1 MRMVWRSVKFALA
14 LSFAEKEMRFDFK
27 VIKMILEIWEMARY
41 DTWAIIPKAVLRSKS
56 SLMRV
61 RTCIIGYIAI
71 FFIVIN
77 TKIN

>member
-1 MRMVWRSVKFALA
+1 
-14 LSFAEKEMRFDFK
+14 
-27 VIKMILEIWEMARY
+27 MARY